1 MSTTAMSVANL
12 DRKGGH
18 PALDFANTVDSR
30 FKDDPASYLRTL
42 DDIVEWHVL
51 AGLLPAGTA
60 KQVQAAAKSDPQL
73 AEFAY
78 RYGIGLREVLYR
90 IFSAVARGGSPDPGD
105 LEALN
110 TILATQRPHQQLG
123 VDRDG
128 VKWQWRFDPGNPQSI
143 FGPVVEAAAELLTS
157 DRLDRVKECPS
168 DTCGWLFLDTSRNH
182 SRHWCSMQ
190 TCGNPAKVRRFRKKK
205 KAQAAGSRQ

>member
-1 MSTTAMSVANL
+1 MSTTPLKVANL
-12 DRKGGH
+12 DRLGGH
-18 PALDFANTVDSR
+18 PALDFTNTVDSR
-30 FKDDPASYLRTL
+30 RKDEPASYLRTL

-60 KQVQAAAKSDPQL
+60 KQVQAAARNDPQL

-90 IFSAVARGGSPDPGD
+90 IFSAVARDRSPDPAD

-110 TILATQRPHQQLG
+110 TVLAALRPHQQLG
-123 VDRDG
+123 IDRNS
-128 VKWQWRFDPGNPQSI
+128 VKWGWRFDPAKPQSI
-143 FGPVVEAAAELLTS
+143 FGPVAEAAAELLTS
-157 DRLDRVKECPS
+157 DRLAYVKECPS

-182 SRHWCSMQ
+182 SRHWCSMA
-190 TCGNPAKVRRFRKKK
+190 TCGNPAKVRRFRKK
-205 KAQAAGSRQ
+205 QRRNQ